1 MRSQRIS
8 YKGEVSEENKEL
20 LRLYLN
26 YSARKGLKKRTREN
40 YEYELINFI
49 KYLNN
54 KYLLDVSERDVKEYL
69 DEQKRMGNSVSR
81 VRFKISTLN
90 SFYTY
95 CVNSRRIEKNFMD
108 NINRPSVKREG
119 VILEKKDLEK
129 IRKELKKQDDLQ
141 LECYINLLMSSM
153 INPKYIPL
161 IKWNNVRFEENCI
174 ELNKDDEGLFV
185 VVFFDDYTKE
195 LLKKLKYLRWKKRT
209 KCNYIFITR
218 YKKQHK
224 PVTTVTLNRWVRE
237 LGKTLNIKGL
247 TNQCIKRSAMN
258 LYVEKGINID
268 KLREMIP
275 FKSYFKITKE
285 EKEEIDE
292 ELNKYYPY
300 FGKRRK

>member
-95 CVNSRRIEKNFMD
+95 CVNSRRIERNFMD

-161 IKWNNVRFEENCI
+161 IKWNNIRFEENCI

-185 VVFFDDYTKE
+185 VIFFDDYTKE

-237 LGKTLNIKGL
+237 LGKTLNIEGL

-268 KLREMIP
+268 KLREIVP

-285 EKEEIDE
+285 EKEEIE
-292 ELNKYYPY
+292 KELNEYYPY
-300 FGKRRK
+300 YGKRRK

>member
-49 KYLNN
+49 KYLDN
-54 KYLLDVSERDVKEYL
+54 KYLLDVTEKDLKEYL
-69 DEQKRMGNSVSR
+69 DEQKRLGNSVSR

-95 CVNSRRIEKNFMD
+95 CVNSRRIEINFMN
-108 NINRPSVKREG
+108 NINRPSVKKEG
-119 VILEKKDLEK
+119 VILQKKDLE
-129 IRKELKKQDDLQ
+129 RVRRELKKQDNLQ
-141 LECYINLLMSSM
+141 LECYINLLMCSM
-153 INPKYIPL
+153 ISPKYIPL
-161 IKWNNVRFEENCI
+161 IKWNNIRFEENCI

-185 VVFFDDYTKE
+185 VIFFDDYTKE
-195 LLKKLKYLRWKKRT
+195 LLKKLKYSRWKKRIR
-209 KCNYIFITR
+209 YEYVFITR
-218 YKKQHK
+218 YEKKYK
-224 PVTTVTLNRWVRE
+224 AVTTVTLNRWVRE
-237 LGKTLNIKGL
+237 IRELVKVEGL

-258 LYVEKGINID
+258 LYIEKGMNID
-268 KLREMIP
+268 KLREIVP

-285 EKEEIDE
+285 EKEEIE
-292 ELNKYYPY
+292 RELNEYYPY
-300 FGKRRK
+300 YGKRRS